1 MMKFMVISHIDHTFD
16 VYADQFYVEDNEI
29 DDLDQYFEYKPTQTE
44 RKEMDTLFII
54 PTPKRTHRSKL
65 SPVVH
70 LKIKAISGIGLGRPL
85 VALCDSG
92 STGTL
97 IKDSSLPFGAKPTIT
112 KEATYSTTTQGT
124 HKCN

>member
-65 SPVVH
+65 SPVVL
-70 LKIKAISGIGLGRPL
+70 LKI
-85 VALCDSG
+85 
-92 STGTL
+92 
-97 IKDSSLPFGAKPTIT
+97 
-112 KEATYSTTTQGT
+112 
-124 HKCN
+124 